1 MRVYYSPYLPLGIGP
16 IPANRVVCV
25 VVRIIWIFI
34 GGLSMY
40 MTVRLISWFAMFAG
54 WALVLFGEAIG
65 WGIVLIIVGT
75 GLNIYSRFKEN
86 NEENNR

>member
-1 MRVYYSPYLPLGIGP
+1 
-16 IPANRVVCV
+16 
-25 VVRIIWIFI
+25 
-34 GGLSMY
+34 MY